1 MVNLDLIQHGL
12 KQARGQMLKE
22 IITKKVENVEEI
34 KKLSVNDYKY
44 DPYNST
50 ESEYVY
56 IRSHS

>member
-1 MVNLDLIQHGL
+1 M

-22 IITKKVENVEEI
+22 IITKKVENLEEI
-34 KKLSVNDYKY
+34 KKLSVNDYLF